1 MEDQVI
7 QIVAAALLTATK
19 VAGPVLIAT
28 LVIGLLLSIVQS
40 ATQIQEQTLTFVPK
54 LVVAALVL
62 VLTGA
67 WCLRV
72 LENFVNQL
80 FTMVPGLLSGAG

>member
-1 MEDQVI
+1 MEDTII

-19 VAGPVLIAT
+19 VAGPVLFAT
-28 LVIGLLLSIVQS
+28 LAIGLLLSIVQS

-54 LVVAALVL
+54 LVVTAVVL

-67 WCLRV
+67 GACAPWRGSPGSCSPWC
-72 LENFVNQL
+72 
-80 FTMVPGLLSGAG
+80 PAS